1 MFYNNSEVTIML
13 KNKEIFSLEKE
24 IKWLEEKAKY
34 NTLKALG
41 IYDGQPD
48 ILAYIYMNK
57 NTNQYDIARYLGLS
71 RASVGISLKR
81 MEKSGYI
88 TVSKNEENKRSTCVS
103 ITKQGVKVLVK
114 ADMVLDEYI
123 SRKFKDFN
131 EQEINQYIYLMKKL
145 KRNLTDVYK
154 NTLEED

>member
-1 MFYNNSEVTIML
+1 ML
-13 KNKEIFSLEKE
+13 KNKEIFSVEKE

-48 ILAYIYMNK
+48 ILAYIYLNK
-57 NTNQYDIARYLGLS
+57 NTNQYDIAKYLGLS

-88 TVSKNEENKRSTCVS
+88 TVSKNEENKRSTCVN
-103 ITKQGVKVLVK
+103 IKEAGIKVLVK
-114 ADMVLDEYI
+114 ADMVLDEYV
-123 SRKFKDFN
+123 SNKFKGFSEAEVD
-131 EQEINQYIYLMKKL
+131 QYLYLMKKL

-154 NTLEED
+154 NTLGD

>member
-1 MFYNNSEVTIML
+1 ML
-13 KNKEIFSLEKE
+13 KNKEIFSVEKE

-34 NTLKALG
+34 NTLKTLG

-48 ILAYIYMNK
+48 ILAYIYLNK
-57 NTNQYDIARYLGLS
+57 NTNQYDIAKYLGLS

-88 TVSKNEENKRSTCVS
+88 TVSKNEENKRSTCVN
-103 ITKQGVKVLVK
+103 IKEAGIKVLVK
-114 ADMVLDEYI
+114 ADMVLDEYV
-123 SRKFKDFN
+123 SNKFKGFSD
-131 EQEINQYIYLMKKL
+131 EEVDQYLYLMKKL

-154 NTLEED
+154 NTLGD